1 MDLLTAHVPSFPL
14 AVPDVSKVRTVEL
27 LLKYRA
33 DPEARAKGL
42 HSPLMMVRKE
52 PETWRDD
59 DQKGM
64 VPRCG
69 HELQW
74 NIIKHR

>member
-1 MDLLTAHVPSFPL
+1 MYNMISIPLLGLADPQFPL
-14 AVPDVSKVRTVEL
+14 ALPDVSKVRTVEL

-52 PETWRDD
+52 PETWRDE
-59 DQKGM
+59 
-64 VPRCG
+64 P
-69 HELQW
+69 
-74 NIIKHR
+74 